1 MGVRSGVAEQQSK
14 TARVLYVDDQVA
26 GTDAAI
32 ATVAA
37 DDEFEIEEVD
47 HAAAAIDTLETDSY
61 DCVVS
66 GYDLTQVDGLTF
78 LEEVRERWPD
88 LPFVLYTDSGSER
101 VASDAFSA
109 GATDYVEKDRAHDD
123 PAVLLD
129 ALRHTVNGTAA
140 GDGSHDDRD
149 GRLEP
154 DAADLGVLFERHPD
168 PAIRLEYVD
177 GDAVVRAVNPAFE
190 ETFGL
195 TDDALAGRSAGVLQ
209 VPTGAADDPDAD
221 AAAATDRVDTTVTR
235 VTTDGSRRFRF
246 RTIPF
251 TAADGTPGVY
261 GVYTEPAEPADAEV
275 ETGLDRTRVDEA
287 LERTETGVW
296 TWDPESDRLS
306 RHASVNRLFGIDEG
320 TTEGALDE
328 FLGRVHPVDR
338 ETVADAFE
346 RAVTEERF
354 DAEFRVQTADG
365 TRRWISGSGETVTA
379 DDSTL
384 LVGVFVDVTERKRRE
399 EELTQYRRIVET
411 SNDPVYVLDRAGR
424 FEFVD
429 DAFVAATGYERDEIV
444 GEHVSEL
451 LDDEDVLEGEEVI
464 RALLT
469 SDVDRGVLEC
479 EVETNYGTSRWCEI
493 DIALLDGDEGIDGT
507 VGIVRDVT
515 ERMERERELERQTE
529 RLEEFASVVAHDLRN
544 PLTVAIGHTEVL
556 QDEYDDEFLD
566 RVAEAHERMEQLID
580 DLLALAREGRA
591 VDETEPVD
599 IERVARDAWGT
610 VATGDA
616 DLVVDAE
623 ATVLADADRLRTLFE
638 NLVKNAVEHGSTSP
652 DSQARQDAGGADSAE
667 PSVADAP
674 EDAVEHGS
682 TSNQNAGHSGDAVEH
697 GGADVTV
704 TVADLPEESGFA
716 VADDGAGIPEG
727 EREAVFDRGYS
738 TDDDGTGF
746 GLAIV
751 EGIAEAHGWT
761 VTVEESGAGGARF
774 AVTGVEVV
782 E

>member
-1 MGVRSGVAEQQSK
+1 VAEQQSE
-14 TARVLYVDDQVA
+14 TVRVLYVDDQVD

-32 ATVAA
+32 ATVAT

-47 HAAAAIDTLETDSY
+47 HAAAAIDTLGTGSY

-140 GDGSHDDRD
+140 GDGSRGDRD

-209 VPTGAADDPDAD
+209 VPTGAADDAD

-275 ETGLDRTRVDEA
+275 ETGLDRTRVDDA

-306 RHASVNRLFGIDEG
+306 RHASVNQLFGIDEG
-320 TTEGALDE
+320 ATEGALDE
-328 FLGRVHPVDR
+328 LLGRVHPVDR

-365 TRRWISGSGETVTA
+365 TRRWISGRGETVTA

-469 SDVDRGVLEC
+469 SDVDRDVLEC

-652 DSQARQDAGGADSAE
+652 DSQARQDA
-667 PSVADAP
+667 
-674 EDAVEHGS
+674 
-682 TSNQNAGHSGDAVEH
+682 VEH

-704 TVADLPEESGFA
+704 TVADLPDDSGFA

-751 EGIAEAHGWT
+751 DGIAEAHGWT
-761 VTVEESGAGGARF
+761 VTVEESAAGGARF

>member
-1 MGVRSGVAEQQSK
+1 VAEQQSE
-14 TARVLYVDDQVA
+14 TVRVLYVDDQVD

-47 HAAAAIDTLETDSY
+47 HAAAAIDTLGTGSY

-140 GDGSHDDRD
+140 GDGSRGDRD

-209 VPTGAADDPDAD
+209 VPTGAADDAD

-275 ETGLDRTRVDEA
+275 ETGLDRTRVDDA

-306 RHASVNRLFGIDEG
+306 RHASVNQLFGIDEG
-320 TTEGALDE
+320 ATEGALDE
-328 FLGRVHPVDR
+328 LLGRVHPVDR

-365 TRRWISGSGETVTA
+365 TRRWISGRGETVTA

-469 SDVDRGVLEC
+469 SDVDRDVLEC

-652 DSQARQDAGGADSAE
+652 DSQARQDA
-667 PSVADAP
+667 
-674 EDAVEHGS
+674 VER
-682 TSNQNAGHSGDAVEH
+682 

-704 TVADLPEESGFA
+704 TVADLPDDSGFA

-761 VTVEESGAGGARF
+761 VTVEESAAGGARF

>member
-1 MGVRSGVAEQQSK
+1 MGVRSGVAEQQSE
-14 TARVLYVDDQVA
+14 TVRVLYVDDQVD

-47 HAAAAIDTLETDSY
+47 HAAAAIDTLGTGSY

-140 GDGSHDDRD
+140 GDGSHGDRD

-209 VPTGAADDPDAD
+209 VPTGAADDAD

-275 ETGLDRTRVDEA
+275 ETGLDRTRVDDA

-306 RHASVNRLFGIDEG
+306 RHASVNQLFGIDEG
-320 TTEGALDE
+320 ATEGALDE
-328 FLGRVHPVDR
+328 LLGRVHPVDR

-365 TRRWISGSGETVTA
+365 TRRWISGRGETVTA
-379 DDSTL
+379 DNSTL

-652 DSQARQDAGGADSAE
+652 DSQARQDAVERGGD
-667 PSVADAP
+667 
-674 EDAVEHGS
+674 
-682 TSNQNAGHSGDAVEH
+682 
-697 GGADVTV
+697 DVTV
-704 TVADLPEESGFA
+704 TVADLPDDSGFT

-751 EGIAEAHGWT
+751 DGIAEAHGWT
-761 VTVEESGAGGARF
+761 VTVEESAAGGARF